1 MAIDV
6 AVTSPLNQSSMF
18 LVSPC
23 EEYATNKHRKYDVG
37 FQGQAFFFSAL
48 VLETLGAINA
58 EGDELMRQIF
68 RFAAKRVGREFSS
81 FCGRGWARLSCN
93 LQRCVS
99 QMILARTEG
108 ASGQR
113 APVVSAPAH
122 VVPPSLAL
130 AQIASVVPSLAQA
143 VAPPAPQAHFV
154 PVVDLLSSQPSP
166 LPHPVTPVRPG
177 PLPYWMSSPPV
188 DLPLCLATPPVKHSV
203 LGATKCLTRGCPYFT
218 FSECGFCDVLEARCW
233 MSHYCTLPHHRP
245 PPEIPSFTHSLN
257 DSLKGVC
264 GLSGCKEGNA
274 HAQGETKMQ
283 PKQLATASP
292 AAHGPF
298 ACSPTPLPPTP
309 SLPPAPSPFL
319 RVAPLSLARSPT
331 HIAHAPQGPRV
342 DLGSSSFGHTGLSPY
357 LSVGTRRGVG
367 GGWEGVS

>member
-1 MAIDV
+1 MPVFRARPSF
-6 AVTSPLNQSSMF
+6 SP
-18 LVSPC
+18 
-23 EEYATNKHRKYDVG
+23 
-37 FQGQAFFFSAL
+37 
-48 VLETLGAINA
+48 ETLGAINS

-68 RFAAKRVGREFSS
+68 RFAARRVGREFSS

-108 ASGQR
+108 ASGPR
-113 APVVSAPAH
+113 APVVSAPVRA
-122 VVPPSLAL
+122 VPAPSSV
-130 AQIASVVPSLAQA
+130 ASVAPSLAQV

-154 PVVDLLSSQPSP
+154 PVVDLLSSQPMLGPSLP
-166 LPHPVTPVRPG
+166 PHPATPVRPG

-203 LGATKCLTRGCPYFT
+203 LGATKCLTRGCPHYT
-218 FSECGFCDVLEARCW
+218 FSACGFCDVLEARCW

-245 PPEIPSFTHSLN
+245 PPEIPPFTHSLN

-264 GLSGCKEGNA
+264 GLSGCKEGKEGNA

-283 PKQLATASP
+283 PKQLSTASP

-298 ACSPTPLPPTP
+298 AFSPTPFPPTTSP
-309 SLPPAPSPFL
+309 SPAPLLIFLLGTPF
-319 RVAPLSLARSPT
+319 SLARSPT
-331 HIAHAPQGPRV
+331 HTEKVPPSA
-342 DLGSSSFGHTGLSPY
+342 GST
-357 LSVGTRRGVG
+357 SVAVHVWPHGFFALPVCWRRRWGGRGVG
-367 GGWEGVS
+367 RCQRACACVCACVW